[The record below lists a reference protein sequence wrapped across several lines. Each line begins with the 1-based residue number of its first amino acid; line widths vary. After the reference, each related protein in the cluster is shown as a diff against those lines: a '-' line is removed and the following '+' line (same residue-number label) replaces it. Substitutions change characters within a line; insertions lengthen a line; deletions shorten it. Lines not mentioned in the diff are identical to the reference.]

1 LHQIRSLIGNV
12 SGANQPLRTTIQTSN
27 LGHMMLNQATQGVD
41 NFTLNHPLLITLFQI
56 PPPTPPHAPLD
67 QHHVIQIKILHGCTK
82 GLICTR
88 YVPLSGMYLVQTNP
102 SVQPY
107 KLLIEAT

>member
-1 LHQIRSLIGNV
+1 
-12 SGANQPLRTTIQTSN
+12 
-27 LGHMMLNQATQGVD
+27 MLNQATQGVD